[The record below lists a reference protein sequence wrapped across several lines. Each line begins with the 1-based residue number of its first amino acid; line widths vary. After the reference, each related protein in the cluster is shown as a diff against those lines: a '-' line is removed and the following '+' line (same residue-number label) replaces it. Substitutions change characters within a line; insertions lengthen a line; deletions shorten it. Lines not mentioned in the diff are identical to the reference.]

1 MALDRCQRLLQLIQS
16 NRESTLVR
24 ACCLARDHVDDS
36 CGGRSHGTLD
46 IVDPSVDLHFY
57 KSKRLA
63 LRISDTV
70 DFATSIDLLSSRQ
83 EPLLNMVFPRVKWRA
98 MGRLSVMITP
108 PASPS
113 SSTGKRP
120 VRDFLRSVASSGPT
134 CTVWRPSIYIS
145 LAARRTSWVCGE
157 GAPSLPA
164 VVKSFYNSTE
174 NCARLKDLKI
184 SYCRGAYHYCY

>member
-1 MALDRCQRLLQLIQS
+1 MAVDGCQRLLQLIQS

-24 ACCLARDHVDDS
+24 ASRLARDHVDDTG
-36 CGGRSHGTLD
+36 GGRSHLPLD
-46 IVDPSVDLHFY
+46 IVDPSVDLHLY
-57 KSKRLA
+57 KSKQFLVRLGSA
-63 LRISDTV
+63 I
-70 DFATSIDLLSSRQ
+70 DFEIEFDLLCSRQ
-83 EPLLNMVFPRVKWRA
+83 EPLLNMAFPRVKWRA
-98 MGRLSVMITP
+98 IGRLSVIITP

-134 CTVWRPSIYIS
+134 CTVYRPSIYIS

-164 VVKSFYNSTE
+164 VV
-174 NCARLKDLKI
+174 
-184 SYCRGAYHYCY
+184 